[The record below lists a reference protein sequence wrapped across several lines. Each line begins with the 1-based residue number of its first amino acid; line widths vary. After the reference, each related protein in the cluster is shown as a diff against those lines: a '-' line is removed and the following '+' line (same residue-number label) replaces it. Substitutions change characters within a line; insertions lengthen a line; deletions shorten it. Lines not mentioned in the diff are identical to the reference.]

1 MLIEAS
7 ATLGTAELTVV
18 APCYNEEKNIIPL
31 IDKLTAA
38 LRGVEW
44 EVVFV
49 DDNSP
54 DGTSA
59 KIRALAHTNRRVRC
73 VQRIGRH
80 GLSTAVIEGM
90 LTSSAPYL
98 AVIDA
103 DLQHD
108 EKLLPMM
115 LAALKTDP
123 LDIVVGSRYVR
134 GGSIGDWDTQRA
146 AMSDFATR
154 LSRLVVKEDISD
166 PMSGFFMLK
175 RSAFESCV
183 RRLSGYGFKNF
194 FSTSSRQHPS
204 PCVSRNSPTRSG
216 RDNTAKAS

>member
-59 KIRALAHTNRRVRC
+59 KIRALAHTNGEEVCPANWPARTFDGRDRGDAER
-73 VQRIGRH
+73 VQR
-80 GLSTAVIEGM
+80 
-90 LTSSAPYL
+90 P
-98 AVIDA
+98 
-103 DLQHD
+103 
-108 EKLLPMM
+108 
-115 LAALKTDP
+115 
-123 LDIVVGSRYVR
+123 
-134 GGSIGDWDTQRA
+134 
-146 AMSDFATR
+146 
-154 LSRLVVKEDISD
+154 IS
-166 PMSGFFMLK
+166 P
-175 RSAFESCV
+175 
-183 RRLSGYGFKNF
+183 
-194 FSTSSRQHPS
+194 
-204 PCVSRNSPTRSG
+204 
-216 RDNTAKAS
+216 